1 MVLPT
6 SLLSHCGPL
15 VLSSAGQ
22 GSLTPI
28 VVGALGVI
36 GLTLILRSYLR
47 GKNELDLG
55 QRYLLRL

>member
-28 VVGALGVI
+28 VVGALGVL

-55 QRYLLRL
+55 PRYLLRL

>member
-22 GSLTPI
+22 GSLTSI
-28 VVGALGVI
+28 VVGALGVL
-36 GLTLILRSYLR
+36 GLTLIFGSYLR

-55 QRYLLRL
+55 PRYLLRL